1 MRLTIAC
8 SFMVVLASAVG
19 SVGCA
24 HEQQTRALID
34 WPASP
39 SPGANDVVVFRDV
52 RVFPATGPADVLEHH
67 DVIVR
72 GARIEAVR
80 PTGSAPT
87 PEGAVVIEGRG
98 TATLMPGLVDAH
110 GHAQLSGS
118 APWYPVVA
126 KPEHNLEEHLY
137 AGTTTMHDMG
147 GRLELALNLKRRV
160 LDGEIAGPR
169 LRVAGPFFT
178 APGGYPESYIAR
190 VTPLP
195 SSLVAFAMEPYLR
208 RVDHPRAARREV
220 RRLARAGV
228 DHIKLTMASTPD
240 GAPLFDDLV
249 LESIT
254 DAAHDEGLR
263 VMAHVDTAANARRAV
278 EHGVDV
284 LVHGIHSTDLSDDDA
299 RAIAQR
305 GTHVTMVAPTL
316 ITFERLW
323 QLAHDKLAFTAMENE
338 TVASNLRESL
348 AHRPSDF
355 ALEPSLA
362 SWIEHLSTHRDARL
376 GSNVKKLRDAGARIL
391 VGTDGHGSTA
401 SFPAA
406 IHEEMRLLVAAGL
419 TPGEVLMG
427 ATSFSAHLSDP
438 APTYGTIAPGLD
450 ADLLL
455 LSCDPTKDIACTAR
469 IVEVVARGRRVK
481 RIAP

>member
-1 MRLTIAC
+1 MRVTIAC
-8 SFMVVLASAVG
+8 FSLLITATA
-19 SVGCA
+19 CA
-24 HEQQTRALID
+24 HEQDTRALID
-34 WPASP
+34 WSASRAP
-39 SPGANDVVVFRDV
+39 TASDVVVYRDV
-52 RVFPATGPADVLEHH
+52 RVFPATGPADVLEHQ

-72 GARIEAVR
+72 GARIDAIVA
-80 PTGSAPT
+80 TGSAQMPA
-87 PEGAVVIEGRG
+87 GAVVVDGG
-98 TATLMPGLVDAH
+98 GADATLMPGLVDAH

-126 KPEHNLEEHLY
+126 NPEHNLQEHLY

-147 GRLELALNLKRRV
+147 GRLDVALELKRRV

-178 APGGYPESYIAR
+178 TPGGYPESYISR

-195 SSLVAFAMEPYLR
+195 STIIAFAMSPYLR
-208 RVDHPRAARREV
+208 RVDHPRDARREV
-220 RRLARAGV
+220 RRLAAAGV
-228 DHIKLTMASTPD
+228 DHIKLAMASTPD
-240 GAPLFDDLV
+240 GTPVFDPIV
-249 LESIT
+249 LEAIT

-278 EHGVDV
+278 EGGVDV
-284 LVHGIHSTDLSDDDA
+284 LVHGVHSTALSDEDA
-299 RAIAQR
+299 RAIAHR
-305 GTHVTMVAPTL
+305 GSHTTMVAPTL

-323 QLAHDKLAFTAMENE
+323 QLAHDKLAFTPIENE
-338 TVASNLRESL
+338 TVAANLRDSL
-348 AHRPSDF
+348 AHRPSDY

-362 SWIEHLSTHRDARL
+362 SWLEHLEKHRDARL
-376 GSNVKKLRDAGARIL
+376 GSNVKKLHDAGARIL

-401 SFPAA
+401 SFPAG

-427 ATSFSAHLSDP
+427 ATSWSAHLSDP
-438 APTYGTIAPGLD
+438 KPTYGTIAPGLD

-455 LSCDPTKDIACTAR
+455 LSCDPTKDIACTSK

>member
-1 MRLTIAC
+1 MRLTIASC
-8 SFMVVLASAVG
+8 SLLSLIALTTE
-19 SVGCA
+19 GCA

-34 WPASP
+34 WPASRA
-39 SPGANDVVVFRDV
+39 PGANDVVVFRDV

-87 PEGAVVIEGRG
+87 PAGAVVVEGRG
-98 TATLMPGLVDAH
+98 EATLLPGLVDAH
-110 GHAQLSGS
+110 GHAQLAGS
-118 APWYPVVA
+118 APWYSVVA
-126 KPEHNLEEHLY
+126 NPEHNLEEHLY

-147 GRLELALNLKRRV
+147 GQLELALDLKRRV
-160 LDGEIAGPR
+160 HEGEIAGPR

-178 APGGYPESYIAR
+178 SPGGYPESYISR

-195 SSLVAFAMEPYLR
+195 PALVAMAMSPYLR
-208 RVDHPRAARREV
+208 RVDHPRDARREV

-228 DHIKLTMASTPD
+228 DHIKLAMASTPD
-240 GAPLFDDLV
+240 GTPVFDDIV

-284 LVHGIHSTDLSDDDA
+284 LVHGIHSTDVSDDDA
-299 RAIAQR
+299 RAIGER
-305 GTHVTMVAPTL
+305 RVMVAPTL

-323 QLAHDKLAFTAMENE
+323 QLAHDKLAFTALENE
-338 TVASNLRESL
+338 TVAANLRASL
-348 AHRPSDF
+348 AKRPSDF
-355 ALEPSLA
+355 ALEPALA
-362 SWIEHLSTHRDARL
+362 SWIEHLSTHRDARM
-376 GSNVKKLRDAGARIL
+376 GSNVKKLHDAGARIL

-427 ATSFSAHLSDP
+427 ATSWSAKLSDP

-455 LSCDPTKDIACTAR
+455 LACDPTKDIACTAR